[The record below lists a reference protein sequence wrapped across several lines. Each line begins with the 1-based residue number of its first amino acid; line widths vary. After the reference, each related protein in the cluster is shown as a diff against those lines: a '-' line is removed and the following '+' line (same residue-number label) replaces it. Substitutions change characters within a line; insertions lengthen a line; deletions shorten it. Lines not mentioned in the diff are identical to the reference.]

1 MMAQRL
7 GYPVREQHY
16 FSGFVLRPEE
26 KAQWHD
32 IEFAAAES
40 KKRGTAQTYI
50 WALPQVARD
59 GFTHF
64 DIPQEE
70 PLLQDFDDIQFPI
83 GIGRNAEM
91 TAEFSTNVVT
101 TMSGHEQRNSSWGDA
116 RLRYDVGPGV
126 RSQDE
131 LEQLLAFF
139 RARRGPAIGFRFS
152 DPFDNSSHDMIGT
165 PTMADQILGQ
175 GDGVRTAFPLVKTYG
190 VNGQVRRIT
199 RPVASSVVVALGGV
213 LANGWVLEE
222 NGVVRC
228 TSAPPVGAVVT
239 AGFRFDV
246 PVRFANDSINVAR
259 ASVGAG
265 DMPDIQLVEIK
276 EAS

>member
-1 MMAQRL
+1 
-7 GYPVREQHY
+7 
-16 FSGFVLRPEE
+16 VLRPEE

-32 IEFAAAES
+32 IEIAAAES
-40 KKRGTAQTYI
+40 KKRGTAQTFI

-59 GFTHF
+59 GFTYF

-83 GIGRNAEM
+83 DIGRNAEM

-101 TMSGHEQRNSSWGDA
+101 TMSGHEQRNSSWSDA

-139 RARRGPAIGFRFS
+139 RARRGPAVGFRFS
-152 DPFDNSSHDMIGT
+152 DPFDNSSRDMIEP
-165 PTMADQILGQ
+165 PTMVDQTLGE
-175 GDGVRTAFPLVKTYG
+175 GDGVRTAFPLIKTYG
-190 VNGQVRRIT
+190 LNGQVRRIT
-199 RPVASSVVVALGGV
+199 RPVASSVVVALGAV
-213 LANGWVLEE
+213 RATGWVLEAG
-222 NGVVRC
+222 GVVRF

-246 PVRFANDSINVAR
+246 PVRFANDSINVGR
-259 ASVGAG
+259 ASFGAG

-276 EAS
+276 EAN